1 MAANSSN
8 GDSRI
13 MDISLILTH
22 NYQGKLWSLI
32 GDSYDGLD
40 WLDESEKP
48 TEEEL
53 ESQWEEVQAKVVAA
67 QQTKID
73 AKASAIS
80 KLQALGLT
88 VEEVEVAFGLSE

>member
-1 MAANSSN
+1 MN
-8 GDSRI
+8 
-13 MDISLILTH
+13 ILEILST
-22 NYQGKLWSLI
+22 NYSTQKWVLVG
-32 GDSYDGLD
+32 YDYEGLD
-40 WLDESEKP
+40 WLDESAKP

-53 ESQWEEVQAKVVAA
+53 ESQWQEVQG
-67 QQTKID
+67 KIASAEQSRIH

>member
-1 MAANSSN
+1 
-8 GDSRI
+8 

>member
-1 MAANSSN
+1 
-8 GDSRI
+8 
-13 MDISLILTH
+13 MDIKLILQT
-22 NYQGKLWSLI
+22 NYKGAVWSLV
-32 GDSYDGLD
+32 GESYSGLE
-40 WLDESEKP
+40 WSDESPKP

-53 ESQWEEVQAKVVAA
+53 ESQWQEVQSEVAAA
-67 QQTKID
+67 QQAKHD

>member
-1 MAANSSN
+1 MK
-8 GDSRI
+8 
-13 MDISLILTH
+13 ISQILITNYPETKWILT
-22 NYQGKLWSLI
+22 GE
-32 GDSYDGLD
+32 SYSGLD
-40 WLDESEKP
+40 WLDESPIP

-53 ESQWEEVQAKVVAA
+53 ESQWEEVQAKMSSQA
-67 QQTKID
+67 QAKIE